1 MIRTGVYVCQGDAC
15 DNDPDKTEP
24 GVCGC
29 GVADTDTD
37 DDGTPDCI
45 DGCPSDVNKTEEG
58 VCGCGVADTDSEPDG
73 MLDCW
78 EIEYGLD
85 PNVDDAGKDLDKD
98 GFSNLREYLKNT
110 VPNDPYSH
118 PPRALPFIPLLLD

>member
-1 MIRTGVYVCQGDAC
+1 MWRIRNTDDDGTPDCIDGCPSDANKTEAGVCGCGVRDIDNDQDGVYVCQGDAC

-45 DGCPSDVNKTEEG
+45 DGCPSDANKTEG
-58 VCGCGVADTDSEPDG
+58 GC
-73 MLDCW
+73 
-78 EIEYGLD
+78 
-85 PNVDDAGKDLDKD
+85 
-98 GFSNLREYLKNT
+98 LRLRRSRY
-110 VPNDPYSH
+110 
-118 PPRALPFIPLLLD
+118 R